1 MPNNINL
8 YFIIN
13 KGQIVFGYILFD
25 LVLFD
30 IRYCQQISDK
40 EMLIGNVKEETEE
53 KIDIEN
59 DSSYLTAC

>member
-1 MPNNINL
+1 VPNNINL

-13 KGQIVFGYILFD
+13 KGQIVFGYKIVFGYILFD

-40 EMLIGNVKEETEE
+40 YGQYTGNANWKCKGRDRRE
-53 KIDIEN
+53 D
-59 DSSYLTAC
+59 